1 MEQDGEHS
9 RLRQEVK
16 AFRSQ
21 AGQWRGA
28 GKAVANGRGMEE
40 TGARIASQL
49 AGPEEL
55 AEARAETAA
64 TRAED
69 CTYAAGQQLQASAS
83 RATWQCHYQPPDRTI
98 TASARCS
105 SWVGGWK
112 SKSVMC
118 PYNILKAAERRAS
131 LPVPP
136 ETLMQPSGNKRQYPS
151 DAVSAAEPKRQQT
164 APGIEVA
171 HRDCASCS
179 TTAEFG

>member
-1 MEQDGEHS
+1 MESTLGFGKRS
-9 RLRQEVK
+9 RLSGVK
-16 AFRSQ
+16 Q
-21 AGQWRGA
+21 ASGEALEKQWRTAEAWRRQALGLQA
-28 GKAVANGRGMEE
+28 SLQDQKA
-40 TGARIASQL
+40 
-49 AGPEEL
+49 EL